1 MDHPTYHH
9 FIGNT
14 SSSIDVILQ
23 KTTNSD
29 IPQEAILGILCSRSS
44 HQVDSKHDI
53 ILSSFQLRFNPP
65 SPIQSEKNPRIL
77 NNKHKI
83 IWSEEGILSY
93 RELIAPTL
101 LSLKENWSNPE
112 SSISFSILLQCTNE
126 ALTSAAKATNKVINL
141 AKDYKPRKSPLIPAD
156 VATAEKQKLQSHK
169 NLQAVLQDPDSSDL
183 DKSSAKHEFST
194 ARKSHRRIWRR
205 HQFSLESSN
214 YAKTHEILSN
224 DPKNAFKHLKS
235 LKSTA
240 SGKIPE
246 LKAGDN
252 IYYGENVADGFFQN
266 IKHLKTMNS
275 DTKACESC
283 LNIKFDYSLIID
295 LCKAG
300 QKIPSITLVKAE
312 ELLHAL

>member
-1 MDHPTYHH
+1 M
-9 FIGNT
+9 
-14 SSSIDVILQ
+14 
-23 KTTNSD
+23 
-29 IPQEAILGILCSRSS
+29 
-44 HQVDSKHDI
+44 
-53 ILSSFQLRFNPP
+53 
-65 SPIQSEKNPRIL
+65 
-77 NNKHKI
+77 
-83 IWSEEGILSY
+83 
-93 RELIAPTL
+93 
-101 LSLKENWSNPE
+101 
-112 SSISFSILLQCTNE
+112 
-126 ALTSAAKATNKVINL
+126 INL
-141 AKDYKPRKSPLIPAD
+141 AKEFKPRKSPLIPAD

-169 NLQAVLQDPDSSDL
+169 NLQAVLLDPESSDL
-183 DKSSAKHEFST
+183 EKSSAKLEFST

-266 IKHLKTMNS
+266 IKNLKTLNS

-312 ELLHAL
+312 ELLQALKPQFCDHFNMSALHFIHGSPLAVLHFQFIVNSAIENIDVTSCEEMNDTHACVLFKGHSKDKTLASSYRTISSFSELGSAMNLVLFC